1 MMKLTKTMFL
11 SLLLVVALVLP
22 SFMQVPVEAKTA
34 GKKKV
39 TVWNEKK
46 LKSALKS
53 SKVGTI
59 EFISSTHSEITIR
72 STRSKN
78 KKIIISAPNATIK
91 NTARFKTIEVIA
103 AQSYTEAVSG
113 NTIKANKNF
122 VHVAE
127 GVEVKKLVFSDP
139 EEINYN
145 LDKGASVKSLVIAD
159 DDHMSTFDRA
169 TRTLVFD
176 TTDVLYSDVPIHYT
190 AVMDE
195 SGRILRSTYTNSR
208 MEYRKEFKYDET
220 GEMIESKRYDL
231 TSGDPELTSYFEY
244 KTEYKSD
251 GSRYDETIDHTYD
264 PTPVIYKYYYDTN
277 GRLLE
282 SHISGAYFSKNV
294 KNTYDENGLLIYYEG
309 SKSEID
315 KNNREY
321 SESYTNTL
329 SYDKNGMMIK
339 QVYEE
344 ESKMSIRTYEYDKTG
359 ECVKQTYADYTKCK
373 DGSLLPGSHWEM

>member
-22 SFMQVPVEAKTA
+22 SFMQVPVEAKTS

-122 VHVAE
+122 IRVAE

-139 EEINYN
+139 EEINYD

-159 DDHMSTFDRA
+159 DD
-169 TRTLVFD
+169 
-176 TTDVLYSDVPIHYT
+176 PIHYT
-190 AVMDE
+190 AVLDE
-195 SGRILRSTYTNSR
+195 SGRILRFTYTNSR
-208 MEYRKEFKYDET
+208 MEYREEFKYDET
-220 GEMIESKRYDL
+220 GEMIEFKRFDL

-264 PTPVIYKYYYDTN
+264 PTPVIYKYYYDAN

-282 SHISGAYFSKNV
+282 SHISGAYFSENV

-309 SKSEID
+309 NKSEID

-321 SESYTNTL
+321 SKSYTNTL

-344 ESKMSIRTYEYDKTG
+344 ESKMSIWTYEYDKTG
-359 ECVKQTYADYTKCK
+359 DCVKQTYADYTKCK

>member
-1 MMKLTKTMFL
+1 MKKLTKTMFL
-11 SLLLVVALVLP
+11 SLMLVVALVMP

-46 LKSALKS
+46 LKSALKNPN
-53 SKVGTI
+53 VGTI
-59 EFISSTHSEITIR
+59 EFTSSTHSEITIR
-72 STRSKN
+72 STKSKD
-78 KKIIISAPNATIK
+78 KKIIITAPNANIK
-91 NTARFKTIEVIA
+91 NTARFKNIDVIA
-103 AQSYTEAVSG
+103 AESYTEAVSG

-122 VHVAE
+122 IHVAE
-127 GVEVKKLVFSDP
+127 NVEVKKLVFTDP
-139 EEINYN
+139 EEVSYN
-145 LDKGASVKSLVIAD
+145 LEKGASVKSLVIAD

-176 TTDVLYSDVPIHYT
+176 TTSICYT
-190 AVMDE
+190 AVLDE
-195 SGRILRSTYTNSR
+195 SGRILSSTCTNSR

-231 TSGDPELTSYFEY
+231 KSGDPELTSYFEY

-251 GSRYDETIDHTYD
+251 GSRYDETIDHIYD
-264 PTPVIYKYYYDTN
+264 PTPVVYKYYYDSN

-282 SHISGAYFSKNV
+282 SHISGAYFSENV

-321 SESYTNTL
+321 SKSYTNTL

-344 ESKMSIRTYEYDKTG
+344 EYRLTIQTYEYDKSG
-359 ECVKQTYADYTKCK
+359 NCIRKTYDDYTKLK
-373 DGSLLPGSHWEM
+373 DGSLLSNISWEM